1 MTMEKLNIERMGVA
15 LSIDVTKLDKS
26 RFVQGKN
33 GAKYCDL
40 TVWLSPDEPDE
51 WGKHGG
57 IQIAATKEEHE
68 AKEKMPYCGNA
79 KVFWAKKSE
88 STELTSHKQEWNK
101 KNVGYFGENE
111 KKSLSHAEEIERV
124 KNQTVA
130 EWKAEYEA
138 EANKQ
143 EPKKEQQGF
152 DDLEDIP
159 F

>member
-1 MTMEKLNIERMGVA
+1 MTIEKLNIERMGVA

-40 TVWLSPDEPDE
+40 TVWLSPDEPDDY
-51 WGKHGG
+51 GKHGG
-57 IQIAATKEEHE
+57 IQIAATKEEQE

-79 KVFWAKKSE
+79 KVFWAKKA
-88 STELTSHKQEWNK
+88 TQW
-101 KNVGYFGENE
+101 VGYFGENE
-111 KKSLSHAEEIERV
+111 KKPLSHSDEIERV
-124 KNQTVA
+124 KNQTTE

-143 EPKKEQQGF
+143 EPNKQQLL
-152 DDLEDIP
+152 DDDIP

>member
-1 MTMEKLNIERMGVA
+1 MTIEKLNIERMGVA

-40 TVWLSPDEPDE
+40 TVWLSPDEADE

-57 IQIAATKEEHE
+57 IQIAATKEEQE
-68 AKEKMPYCGNA
+68 AKEKMPYVGNA
-79 KVFWAKKSE
+79 KVFWAKKA
-88 STELTSHKQEWNK
+88 TEW
-101 KNVGYFGENE
+101 VGYFGENE
-111 KKSLSHAEEIERV
+111 KKPLSHSDEIERV
-124 KNQTVA
+124 KNQTTE

-143 EPKKEQQGF
+143 EPNKQQLL
-152 DDLEDIP
+152 DDDIP

>member
-1 MTMEKLNIERMGVA
+1 MTIEKLNIERMGVA

-40 TVWLSPDEPDE
+40 TVWLSPDEADDY
-51 WGKHGG
+51 GKHGG
-57 IQIAATKEEHE
+57 IQIAATKEEQE

-79 KVFWAKKSE
+79 KVFWAKKA
-88 STELTSHKQEWNK
+88 TQW
-101 KNVGYFGENE
+101 VGYFGENE
-111 KKSLSHAEEIERV
+111 KKPLSHSDEIERV
-124 KNQTVA
+124 KNQTTK
-130 EWKAEYEA
+130 EWIAEYEA

-143 EPKKEQQGF
+143 EPNKQQLL
-152 DDLEDIP
+152 DDDIP

>member
-1 MTMEKLNIERMGVA
+1 MTIEKLNIERMGVA

-26 RFVQGKN
+26 RFVSGKN

-40 TVWLSPDEPDE
+40 TVWLSPDEADE

-57 IQIAATKEEHE
+57 IQIAATKEEQE

-79 KVFWAKKSE
+79 KVFWAKKA
-88 STELTSHKQEWNK
+88 TQW
-101 KNVGYFGENE
+101 VGYFGENE
-111 KKSLSHAEEIERV
+111 K
-124 KNQTVA
+124 
-130 EWKAEYEA
+130 
-138 EANKQ
+138 KQ

>member
-1 MTMEKLNIERMGVA
+1 MTIERLNIERLGIA

-40 TVWLSPDEPDE
+40 TVWLSPDEADE

-57 IQIAATKEEHE
+57 IQIAATKEEQE

-79 KVFWAKKSE
+79 KVFWAKKA
-88 STELTSHKQEWNK
+88 TQW
-101 KNVGYFGENE
+101 VGYFGENE
-111 KKSLSHAEEIERV
+111 KKPLSHSDEIERV
-124 KNQTVA
+124 KNQTTE

-143 EPKKEQQGF
+143 EPNKQQLL
-152 DDLEDIP
+152 DDDIP

>member
-1 MTMEKLNIERMGVA
+1 MTIEKLNIERMGVA

-26 RFVQGKN
+26 RFVSGKN

-40 TVWLSPDEPDE
+40 TVWLSPDEPDDY
-51 WGKHGG
+51 GKHGG
-57 IQIAATKEEHE
+57 IQIAATKEEQE

-79 KVFWAKKSE
+79 KVFWAKKA
-88 STELTSHKQEWNK
+88 TQW
-101 KNVGYFGENE
+101 VGYFGENE
-111 KKSLSHAEEIERV
+111 KKPLSHSDEIERV
-124 KNQTVA
+124 KNQTTE

-143 EPKKEQQGF
+143 EPNKQQLL
-152 DDLEDIP
+152 DDDIP

>member
-1 MTMEKLNIERMGVA
+1 MTIEKLNIERLGVA

-26 RFVQGKN
+26 RFVSGKN

-57 IQIAATKEEHE
+57 IQIAATKEEQE

-88 STELTSHKQEWNK
+88 STS
-101 KNVGYFGENE
+101 GENE
-111 KKSLSHAEEIERV
+111 KKSLSHLEEIERV

-143 EPKKEQQGF
+143 EAKEQPF
-152 DDLEDIP
+152 DDDIP